1 MAKPHNLNSDYKG
14 NKIDPK
20 QVSRLKMAKR
30 EEPASPK
37 KKKKAPKE
45 SQQCM

>member
-45 SQQCM
+45 SQ

>member
-37 KKKKAPKE
+37 KKKRGPVKE
-45 SQQCM
+45 Q